1 MKQVVRYQCGFCKKL
16 AVRPET
22 ILKHE
27 KECIHNPDGR
37 NCFLCK
43 FSVQGGYV
51 DTPFGEQWQDTIPY
65 CQLEGLPLMAM
76 RETGHTAL
84 NCAYFA
90 RDDKMY
96 HERNEEDVQ
105 REIDQFDPF

>member
-51 DTPFGEQWQDTIPY
+51 DTPFGEQHTDAPY
-65 CQLEGLPLMAM
+65 CLLEGLPLWAM
-76 RETGHTAL
+76 RQDGHTAV

-90 RDDKMY
+90 RDEKMY
-96 HERNEEDVQ
+96 YERNEKDVQ